1 MISIQEPTA
10 RTKALTK
17 IERLEISSQ
26 RGENAE
32 KMMEKWEG
40 DGPCANFF
48 QVSIFM
54 FLFPILGI
62 YMIFHFSN
70 LAHGQLEEHVFLGS
84 NFRRAN

>member
-32 KMMEKWEG
+32 KMMKKWEG
-40 DGPCANFF
+40 DGPGANFF
-48 QVSIFM
+48 QVSMFM
-54 FLFPILGI
+54 FLFSQFLGFI
-62 YMIFHFSN
+62 YIYYFHFSN
-70 LAHGQLEEHVFLGS
+70 
-84 NFRRAN
+84 